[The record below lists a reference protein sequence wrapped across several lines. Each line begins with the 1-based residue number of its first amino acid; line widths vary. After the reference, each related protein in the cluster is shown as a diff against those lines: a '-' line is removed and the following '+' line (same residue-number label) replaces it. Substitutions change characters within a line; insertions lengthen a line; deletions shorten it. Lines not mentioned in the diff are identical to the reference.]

1 MLKRR
6 PASVGQVANPQN
18 RALDADDD
26 HLLADDAAELLD
38 ALGID
43 DNTIVIAHADVRIKR
58 GYPHPLQW
66 AT

>member
-1 MLKRR
+1 MHTRSLSF
-6 PASVGQVANPQN
+6 ADYSAITWADYCAGQV
-18 RALDADDD
+18 LDK
-26 HLLADDAAELLD
+26 LD